1 MMERFINW
9 RTATRSS
16 LDRFFISNNLSIHRD
31 YDIIE
36 MARNKGIHVINI
48 IPGSLHWFQVHDQ
61 EPFAILKKSISD
73 EKKISSPPA
82 AAEPRVSQTI
92 IIVQFYKA

>member
-9 RTATRSS
+9 RTATPSS
-16 LDRFFISNNLSIHRD
+16 HDRFFICDILTVHRD

-61 EPFAILKKSISD
+61 EPFAILKNQFQMK
-73 EKKISSPPA
+73 KKIFFSSC
-82 AAEPRVSQTI
+82 RS
-92 IIVQFYKA
+92 